1 MVILIFL
8 CYMLLE
14 ISETQTERQ
23 KDRQTDDVKTITHVA
38 DVGCNNDI
46 PVIQSNNV
54 SESGDCSIYLCLVHI
69 EFQ

>member
-8 CYMLLE
+8 RYMLHE

-23 KDRQTDDVKTITHVA
+23 TDDVKTITPIA
-38 DVGCNNDI
+38 DAGCNNDI
-46 PVIQSNNV
+46 PAIQSINV